1 MKCGK
6 PSQNGVCRLKLNW
19 TKRALRQLIQAQ
31 DYIAR
36 DNPSA
41 AKIIAERIIDAAKL
55 FVEQPKIGRPGRIAG
70 TREWVVGR
78 TPYLLVYTVQNGEIW
93 IISVIHSKQDW
104 PGA

>member
-1 MKCGK
+1 M
-6 PSQNGVCRLKLNW
+6 
-19 TKRALRQLIQAQ
+19 RQLIHAQ

-41 AKIIAERIIDAAKL
+41 AKTVAERIIDAANL
-55 FVEQPKIGRPGRIAG
+55 FIEQPKIGRPGRIAD
-70 TREWVVGR
+70 TREWVVER
-78 TPYLLVYTVQNGEIW
+78 TPYLLVYTVQNGEVW